1 MDTQPLIDPTCLE
14 KLSKYGPPG
23 FLAKL
28 VTMFEQNAQKQV
40 DLLRQALEQGD
51 GAQVAFAAHALK
63 SSAGQVGATEVHR
76 LLSLMETLGKDGRLD
91 EVKAELAQLD
101 DVMLPSTEGL
111 RKLAGI

>member
-1 MDTQPLIDPTCLE
+1 MDTQPLIDPVCLE

-28 VTMFEQNAQKQV
+28 VTMFEQNALKQV
-40 DLLRQALEQGD
+40 DLLRQAMEQGD
-51 GAQVAFAAHALK
+51 GGQVAFAAHALK

-76 LLSLMETLGKDGRLD
+76 LLTLMEMLGKEGRLD
-91 EVKAELAQLD
+91 DVKAELSHLD
-101 DVMLPSTEGL
+101 EVMQPSLEGL